1 MGIMD
6 TKKELTQIAKVR
18 IGLCCVS
25 FLSAIAAF
33 VECKGTI
40 LPLQFARYIITFNFS
55 VFMIQFTF
63 LPAFFTNENFVVPQ
77 PVDPKLQM
85 IMRLFGSF
93 GLITLGMTQF
103 IELDIY
109 MKWAGDGQRG
119 PRLHGPDLRRAGL
132 RVHAQAH
139 RAADRVRRR
148 HLRHPRDHPV
158 SARVPESVTR
168 SRGLCPV
175 LCVFHFD
182 SAKAPAPY
190 SPSPLPL
197 HLRTG

>member
-18 IGLCCVS
+18 IGLCCIS

-40 LPLQFARYIITFNFS
+40 LPLQIARYIITANFS
-55 VFMIQFTF
+55 VFFVQFTF

-93 GLITLGMTQF
+93 GLITVSYT
-103 IELDIY
+103 
-109 MKWAGDGQRG
+109 
-119 PRLHGPDLRRAGL
+119 
-132 RVHAQAH
+132 
-139 RAADRVRRR
+139 
-148 HLRHPRDHPV
+148 HLTLP
-158 SARVPESVTR
+158 T
-168 SRGLCPV
+168 
-175 LCVFHFD
+175 
-182 SAKAPAPY
+182 KA
-190 SPSPLPL
+190 
-197 HLRTG
+197 

>member
-40 LPLQFARYIITFNFS
+40 LPLEYARYILTFNFS

-103 IELDIY
+103 INLDIY
-109 MKWAGDGQRG
+109 IKWAATVNAVLAFTG
-119 PRLHGPDLRRAGL
+119 PICAELAFECTPKHI
-132 RVHAQAH
+132 
-139 RAADRVRRR
+139 
-148 HLRHPRDHPV
+148 
-158 SARVPESVTR
+158 VPPIAFGVAT
-168 SRGLCPV
+168 
-175 LCVFHFD
+175 CVIL
-182 SAKAPAPY
+182 ATIP
-190 SPSPLPL
+190 
-197 HLRTG
+197 